1 MATQI
6 KRAFSLVELSI
17 VILIIGVLIAGIG
30 QGIELVQDA
39 RLSSARMLTQSSRVN
54 SLKGLILWLET
65 TSEVSF
71 SSTETSDN
79 STVSSWNDINPQATV
94 KNNATQTG
102 VSSIKP
108 IYIEKGIN
116 NLPILRFDGVA
127 QYLNYD
133 GSALVNSDYTIFVV
147 EKITNSISPGYFLAG
162 TDVTENRNLHLG
174 YRPDSTKAI
183 TQDHFFSGI
192 NYTRTPASYII
203 APAMHS
209 FWFSTSGGKKY
220 WNNGGVTAEASA
232 STTSQPSQ
240 GAALVSYNG
249 AKIALMGTA
258 EYYKGDIAE
267 IIMFSRALSDKD
279 RQAVE
284 SYLSKKWAIKIS

>member
-1 MATQI
+1 M

-54 SLKGLILWLET
+54 SLKGLILWLEP
-65 TSEVSF
+65 TSETSF

-94 KNNATQTG
+94 RNNATQTG
-102 VSSIKP
+102 ASSIKP

-116 NLPILRFDGVA
+116 NLPILRFDG

-183 TQDHFFSGI
+183 TQDHYFSGI
-192 NYTRTPASYII
+192 NYTRTPPSYII

-220 WNNGGVTAEASA
+220 WNNGGVTPEASA
-232 STTSQPSQ
+232 STASQS
-240 GAALVSYNG
+240 AALVSYNG
-249 AKIALMGTA
+249 AKIALNGTT

>member
-39 RLSSARMLTQSSRVN
+39 RLSSARMLTQSSYVN
-54 SLKGLILWLET
+54 SIKGLILWLEP
-65 TSEVSF
+65 TSEASF

-102 VSSIKP
+102 ASSIKP

-147 EKITNSISPGYFLAG
+147 EKNGGPAGTSPRYFLGGEAAVVNG
-162 TDVTENRNLHLG
+162 NLHLG
-174 YRPDSTKAI
+174 YRNTNYSI
-183 TQDHFFSGI
+183 TQAHYGNDL
-192 NYTRTPASYII
+192 NYTRTPALHIT

-220 WNNGGVTAEASA
+220 WNNGGVTPEASDSTA
-232 STTSQPSQ
+232 SQT
-240 GAALVSYNG
+240 AALVSYNE
-249 AKIALMGTA
+249 ARIALNGTTQ
-258 EYYKGDIAE
+258 YYKGDIAE
-267 IIMFSRALSDKD
+267 IIIFSRALSDKD

>member
-1 MATQI
+1 M

-30 QGIELVQDA
+30 QGIDLVQDA

-54 SLKGLILWLET
+54 SIKGLILWLEP
-65 TSEVSF
+65 TSEASF
-71 SSTETSDN
+71 SSAETSDN

-102 VSSIKP
+102 DSSFKP

-147 EKITNSISPGYFLAG
+147 EKITNSSSKGYFIAG
-162 TDVTENRNLHLG
+162 EDTRALQNINLHLG
-174 YRPDSTKAI
+174 YRPDNNKI
-183 TQDHFFSGI
+183 TQDHLFSGI
-192 NYTRTPASYII
+192 DYTPPSYVM

-220 WNNGGVTAEASA
+220 WNNGGVTPEASTSTA
-232 STTSQPSQ
+232 SQS
-240 GAALVSYNG
+240 AALVSYTG
-249 AKIALMGTA
+249 AKIALYQDG

>member
-147 EKITNSISPGYFLAG
+147 EKITKSIPDAYFLAG
-162 TDVTENRNLHLG
+162 GDSATNARLHLG
-174 YRPDSTKAI
+174 YRITNNSI
-183 TQDHFFSGI
+183 TQAHF
-192 NYTRTPASYII
+192 NNDMDYTPPSHRMTPT
-203 APAMHS
+203 MHS

-220 WNNGGVTAEASA
+220 WNNGGVTAEASL
-232 STTSQPSQ
+232 STQT
-240 GAALVSYNG
+240 AALVSYNG
-249 AKIALMGTA
+249 AKIALNGTA

>member
-1 MATQI
+1 M

-54 SLKGLILWLET
+54 SLKGLILWLEP
-65 TSEVSF
+65 TSEASF

-94 KNNATQTG
+94 RNNATQTG
-102 VSSIKP
+102 ASSIKP

-147 EKITNSISPGYFLAG
+147 EKITNLSSKGYFLAG
-162 TDVTENRNLHLG
+162 IDSTANARLHIG
-174 YRPDSTKAI
+174 YRPDSNNKI
-183 TQDHFFSGI
+183 TQAHYGNGNDLD
-192 NYTRTPASYII
+192 YTPPSYVM

-220 WNNGGVTAEASA
+220 WNNGGVTPEASA
-232 STTSQPSQ
+232 STASQS
-240 GAALVSYNG
+240 AALVSYNG
-249 AKIALMGTA
+249 AKIALNGTT
-258 EYYKGDIAE
+258 ECYKGDIAE
-267 IIMFSRALSDKD
+267 IIIFSRALSDKD